1 MNRLWAYAAAL
12 LLFSVTSFA
21 DDAVLAVNVNTA
33 SAEEIAEVLVGIGA
47 RKAEAIVAYREANG
61 RFDRAEELQLVKGIG
76 EFTVERNLERIRVH
90 E

>member
-21 DDAVLAVNVNTA
+21 DDAMLAVNVNTA
-33 SAEEIAEVLVGIGA
+33 SAEEIAEVLVGIGV
-47 RKAEAIVAYREANG
+47 RKAQAIVAYREANG

-76 EFTVERNLERIRVH
+76 HSTVERNLERIRVQ